1 MSVLAAI
8 AVLALLIVVHE
19 LGHFLAARL
28 QNIHVNRF
36 SIGFGPVLWKYQGP
50 ETEYALRG
58 IPLGGYVGFPDEDP
72 ESNIP
77 LDDPNLLRNRPVLDR
92 AIVISAGV
100 IANLIFAYFLLVTQ
114 FATVGVQELQPG
126 VAISQVSSQLSLASQ
141 AGIKSGDIVLAA
153 NEEQLATDVPAV
165 QSLKDIIQ
173 SHPNQSIKFLIQRG
187 NEKLAIAVKPEAGP
201 DGKGRI
207 GVQLAPNGNKPG
219 VAIEPL
225 PELSLAASA
234 GIKPGDVILAVN
246 DRELGTKTS
255 PIKALMQ
262 VVQSHPNE
270 SIKMLI
276 QRDGEKLDIQ
286 VTPQPN
292 PNQELIALKLDANIV
307 RRRASNIIEALN
319 TGATEFQRIV
329 TLTVQGFIKLI
340 SNFSQ
345 TADQL
350 SGPVAIVAIGADI
363 ARSDAGNL
371 FQFAALI
378 SINLA
383 IINILPLPA
392 LDGGQLAFLLIEGL
406 RGKPLPAKIQDSVMQ
421 TGLILLLGLG
431 IFLILRDTA
440 NLAGVEW
447 MKKLL
452 QQ

>member
-36 SIGFGPVLWKYQGP
+36 SIGFGPALWKYQGP
-50 ETEYALRG
+50 ETEYAIRS

-72 ESNIP
+72 ESTIP

-100 IANLIFAYFLLVTQ
+100 IANLIFAYFLLVMQ

-126 VAISQVSSQLSLASQ
+126 VAISQVSPQLSLASR
-141 AGIKSGDIVLAA
+141 AGFKSGDIILAA
-153 NEEQLATDVPAV
+153 NETELGDDVPAV
-165 QSLKDIIQ
+165 QYLKDVIQ
-173 SHPNQSIKFLIQRG
+173 SHPNQNIKLLVKRG
-187 NEKLAIAVKPEAGP
+187 DKKFAIAIKPELSP

-207 GVQLAPNGNKPG
+207 GVQLAPNGDQPG
-219 VAIEPL
+219 VILEPL
-225 PELSLAASA
+225 PELSLTPSA
-234 GIKPGDVILAVN
+234 PIKAGDVVLAVN
-246 DRELGTKTS
+246 GEELPMKVS

-262 VVQSHPNE
+262 AVQSHSQEN
-270 SIKMLI
+270 IKLLI
-276 QRDGEKLDIQ
+276 QRNGEKLEIA
-286 VTPQPN
+286 VTPQLDPTK
-292 PNQELIALKLDANIV
+292 EIAALRLDVNIV
-307 RRRASNIIEALN
+307 KHRASSIPEALN
-319 TGATEFQRIV
+319 RGANEFQRII
-329 TLTVQGFIKLI
+329 TLTFKGLMQLI
-340 SNFSQ
+340 SNFSE

-363 ARSDAGNL
+363 ARSDASSL

-383 IINILPLPA
+383 IINTLPLPA
-392 LDGGQLAFLLIEGL
+392 LDGGQLVFLLIEGL
-406 RGKPLPAKIQDSVMQ
+406 RGKPLPTKIQDGVMQ
-421 TGLILLLGLG
+421 TGLMLLLGLG
-431 IFLILRDTA
+431 IFLIIRDTA
-440 NLAGVEW
+440 NLVGVEW
-447 MKKLL
+447 MKNLL